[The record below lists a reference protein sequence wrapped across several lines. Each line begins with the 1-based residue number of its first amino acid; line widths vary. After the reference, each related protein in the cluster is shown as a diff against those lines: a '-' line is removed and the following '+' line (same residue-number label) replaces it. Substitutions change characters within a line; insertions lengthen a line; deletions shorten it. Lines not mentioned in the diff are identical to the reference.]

1 MNIPVTGTNADAAR
15 IARAAAYAHER
26 DGLSYIT
33 INGETFDLLER
44 GWCSRFV
51 RKVCA
56 AVTGIE
62 WPPWAG
68 RFAVWTER
76 NLTQQGFSVDEP
88 EPGDL
93 VCFNAV
99 TYHKFGR
106 HAVWGWPAW
115 KVKANGAVG
124 HIGIFLGDGLFAEN
138 TSSSRGPGTVISDL
152 SRMASRISGYYRP
165 LRSAQ
170 KPFRVEYVGTYL
182 REEDAELRDGHTWV
196 RLGAVLRIEDYLTS
210 LPEPPVGRHMVWRPE
225 LRKTF
230 VKVGHVET
238 VEGKKEE

>member
-1 MNIPVTGTNADAAR
+1 VNIPVTGTNADAAN

-26 DGLSYIT
+26 DGLSHIS
-33 INGETFDLLER
+33 INGEAFDLIAG
-44 GWCSRFV
+44 GWCSRFA

-76 NLTQQGFSVDEP
+76 NLHQQDFAVDEP

-93 VCFNAV
+93 VCFNAL

-106 HAVWGWPAW
+106 HAVWGWPVW
-115 KVKANGAVG
+115 KVKVNGAVG
-124 HIGIFLGDGLFAEN
+124 HIGVFLGDGLFAEN

-165 LRSAQ
+165 LRSA
-170 KPFRVEYVGTYL
+170 
-182 REEDAELRDGHTWV
+182 REASLPETVKVV
-196 RLGAVLRIEDYLTS
+196 RLGTNMVTEAHLSDGHYRVTVRDCADLTDCELVTKHLREQRKLYLW
-210 LPEPPVGRHMVWRPE
+210 PRAWGPVPHSDM
-225 LRKTF
+225 
-230 VKVGHVET
+230 
-238 VEGKKEE
+238 